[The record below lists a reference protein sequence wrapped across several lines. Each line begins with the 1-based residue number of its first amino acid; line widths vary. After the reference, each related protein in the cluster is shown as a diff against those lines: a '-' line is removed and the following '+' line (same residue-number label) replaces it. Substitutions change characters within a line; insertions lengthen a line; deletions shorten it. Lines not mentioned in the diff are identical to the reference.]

1 MAAAVILSGGQS
13 SRFGSEKSRAQF
25 GNTTLLERAIT
36 AASALTEEVLV
47 IGPWAPEGTNYV
59 VEPER
64 FGGPVGALAFALT
77 QVSAEQVL
85 VLAGDH
91 PLLQPRLLAELIRLC
106 TEGDSVAVV
115 PVTEHGPQPLVA
127 CYDRSVLSDAELMLG
142 QGERSMRGLLARITT
157 QYMPEQEWRT
167 FDAHGWSFLDVDT
180 PSDLAELLHLVP
192 TGFEP

>member
-1 MAAAVILSGGQS
+1 MAAAVILSGGES

-127 CYDRSVLSDAELMLG
+127 CFDHGVLSDAEQMLR
-142 QGERSMRGLLARITT
+142 QGERSMRGLLSRIAT

-180 PSDLAELLHLVP
+180 PGDLAELLHLVP
-192 TGFEP
+192 TDFEP

>member
-1 MAAAVILSGGQS
+1 MSAAVILSGGQS

-25 GNTTLLERAIT
+25 GTTTLLQRAVT
-36 AASALTEEVLV
+36 VASALTDEVLV
-47 IGPWAPEGTNYV
+47 IGPWAPAGTNWV

-91 PLLQPRLLAELIRLC
+91 PLLQPTLLAELIRLC
-106 TEGDSVAVV
+106 AEGDSAAVV

-127 CYDRSVLSDAELMLG
+127 CYDHSVLSDAERMLD
-142 QGERSMRGLLARITT
+142 QGERSMRGLLSRITT
-157 QYMPEQEWRT
+157 QYMSEQEWRT

-180 PSDLAELLHLVP
+180 PSDLAELLRLVP
-192 TGFEP
+192 SGFEP